1 MQFQLTGKIYMRC
14 HRYFNV
20 RILAVGAVFVSTV
33 FLLWLRM
40 RWKRS
45 MLELEKR
52 IERATERAK
61 LRFERIA
68 EEIKA
73 DIEQQNNRV

>member
-1 MQFQLTGKIYMRC
+1 MRC